1 MMRERERKSA
11 SHESEKILAMMKSGD
26 DDDDDAIIVIEM
38 GEETQTWE
46 KSVTTESK
54 DVMIVKMMR

>member
-1 MMRERERKSA
+1 
-11 SHESEKILAMMKSGD
+11 MMKSGD
-26 DDDDDAIIVIEM
+26 DDDDDAVIVIEM